1 MPQTIGEWNKLDTSI
16 SQAPSYSVFHKA
28 LLDFIRPTA
37 NSTFENINLNIIFKI
52 HCTLCALVP
61 LKQKTSITFLCA
73 AKIFL
78 INEMFFLMTLIQL
91 TRIFWKWMSM
101 WLQVLLSGNKSFSKD
116 MNYRIMTSSIR
127 FIRDRKKL
135 DESLFSW
142 EKSFLYIFTT
152 EIKIKKYLLWRAVK
166 FSFWVCIVLY
176 IYLYFFNFSIVCRCV
191 CYDE

>member
-16 SQAPSYSVFHKA
+16 SQAPSYSVFHKT

-91 TRIFWKWMSM
+91 TRIFWKWMRM
-101 WLQVLLSGNKSFSKD
+101 WLCKSYYLVINVFLKIWIIGLLHPQFVSLETEKNL
-116 MNYRIMTSSIR
+116 MNR
-127 FIRDRKKL
+127 FFLERN
-135 DESLFSW
+135 LF
-142 EKSFLYIFTT
+142 YIFSRR
-152 EIKIKKYLLWRAVK
+152 E
-166 FSFWVCIVLY
+166 
-176 IYLYFFNFSIVCRCV
+176 
-191 CYDE
+191 